1 MLIHLERYQGTK
13 PLQAEELLMSQ
24 IRGSE
29 FSQHNQAKHSARN
42 VLGMLF
48 PGCWPHPFDVIT
60 NSEPGFPSADAP
72 AALL

>member
-1 MLIHLERYQGTK
+1 
-13 PLQAEELLMSQ
+13 MSQ

-60 NSEPGFPSADAP
+60 DSEPGFPSADAP